1 MNRKERRATLKHG
14 PPGAVRAA
22 DGAGS
27 QINKLFLDSL
37 ALESAGKLD
46 EAARAYKRVVTLNAD
61 HAEAHNNLARV
72 LHAQGK
78 TKDASASYA
87 RALALMPQ
95 LFQQYSGI
103 RETLTSLLPQLNE
116 ALRRQTAAWPKRSSE
131 TGLFGESGLAAI
143 ADNPLLLIFLQST
156 PVRDVAFERLLT
168 ALRASLANDAIAG
181 KPVAEPILGFACTLA
196 RQCFINEY
204 VFATTPEEETKI
216 DELKRAIRRQFSE
229 RDADRCARDVR
240 AAAHIAVR
248 FRAARTKM
256 ESAHRGGAEATGA
269 RAHCRNRSCAI

>member
-27 QINKLFLDSL
+27 QINKLFLESL

-46 EAARAYKRVVTLNAD
+46 EAARAYKRVVALNAD

-103 RETLTSLLPQLNE
+103 RETLTSLLPQLDE
-116 ALRRQTAAWPKRSSE
+116 ALRRQMAAWPKRSSE
-131 TGLFGESGLAAI
+131 TGLFGEVGTCCDRGQSVAANFSAI
-143 ADNPLLLIFLQST
+143 
-156 PVRDVAFERLLT
+156 
-168 ALRASLANDAIAG
+168 DAG
-181 KPVAEPILGFACTLA
+181 A
-196 RQCFINEY
+196 R
-204 VFATTPEEETKI
+204 
-216 DELKRAIRRQFSE
+216 
-229 RDADRCARDVR
+229 RCVR
-240 AAAHIAVR
+240 APAH
-248 FRAARTKM
+248 RAARFTCERCNGRQAGRRTHPRLCLHARTTMLHQRICFRDDARRRDKD
-256 ESAHRGGAEATGA
+256 RRTQA
-269 RAHCRNRSCAI
+269 RARRQLLRARCKSPRSRCTCRCTHCRPLPRCSNGNGIRTSRRC